1 MLVVVFYLLFLLFII
16 VLPTSSCSST
26 HTYIKLELKV
36 LLQVTGNPLIFFF
49 FLAEFG
55 LLVHG
60 LIESP
65 AQGQSPG

>member
-49 FLAEFG
+49 LAEFG

>member
-1 MLVVVFYLLFLLFII
+1 MVRVLYMLVVVFYLLFLLFII

-49 FLAEFG
+49 SRIWFISAW
-55 LLVHG
+55 
-60 LIESP
+60 ID
-65 AQGQSPG
+65 